1 MSKVQ
6 YIEWSQGRVRVSTKT
21 MKKPD
26 TDTTLPLEVSA
37 TGTELPSWPPQTSL
51 SYESVRNFTP
61 LSMP

>member
-1 MSKVQ
+1 
-6 YIEWSQGRVRVSTKT
+6 

-51 SYESVRNFTP
+51 SYELVQNFTQVFYALVDVP
-61 LSMP
+61 QF